1 MVESVL
7 IDDIKVTD
15 KAAKEIKRIILENS
29 VGSEFGLRVGIKGG
43 GCSGFSYTIGFDSS
57 NKPGDRVLESNGV
70 KLFVDAKSYIYLVG
84 TELDFSDGLNGKG
97 FTFNN
102 PNAANTCNCGNSFCV

>member
-1 MVESVL
+1 MVENVL
-7 IDDIKVTD
+7 IDDIKVTN
-15 KAAKEIKRIILENS
+15 KAAKEIKRIIVENN
-29 VGSEFGLRVGIKGG
+29 VGPEFGLRVGIKGG

-102 PNAANTCNCGNSFCV
+102 PNATNTCNCGNSFFV